1 MQIALRPLPGRKRHR
16 HPDELTTDQSR
27 ELIAQLIEF
36 PRPPL
41 LVFTGGDPFKRPD
54 LFEMISF
61 ARSLGLT
68 VALSPSATPLVTDR
82 AIECLQQVGLHRMS
96 MSLDGATAATHDGFR
111 RVPGSFERT
120 LRIIQRAKSV
130 GLPMQVNTTIARHNV
145 EDVDA
150 IAELLDG
157 FDIELWSVFFLV
169 PTGRG
174 LAEQRIAPI
183 QYEQVF
189 EKLLQQS
196 AKRRYRIK
204 TTEAPHYRRFIANS
218 SGGGA
223 AASVESLGTNDGK
236 GVMFISH
243 VGEIF
248 PSGFLPLNC
257 GTFPRDSVVDAYTTH
272 PTFLKFRNPDALE
285 GKCGQ
290 CNYRHLCGGSRARAY
305 ALTGRMMAAEPDCV
319 YYGMAGPLW
328 IL

>member
-1 MQIALRPLPGRKRHR
+1 
-16 HPDELTTDQSR
+16 
-27 ELIAQLIEF
+27 
-36 PRPPL
+36 
-41 LVFTGGDPFKRPD
+41 
-54 LFEMISF
+54 
-61 ARSLGLT
+61 
-68 VALSPSATPLVTDR
+68 
-82 AIECLQQVGLHRMS
+82 
-96 MSLDGATAATHDGFR
+96 
-111 RVPGSFERT
+111 
-120 LRIIQRAKSV
+120 
-130 GLPMQVNTTIARHNV
+130 MQVNTTIARHNV

-243 VGEIF
+243 VGEISPAAFF
-248 PSGFLPLNC
+248 PSTAAPSPATPSSTPTPSPHASQTAQPRRSSKANVANATIA
-257 GTFPRDSVVDAYTTH
+257 TF
-272 PTFLKFRNPDALE
+272 
-285 GKCGQ
+285 
-290 CNYRHLCGGSRARAY
+290 CGGSRARAY

-328 IL
+328 ILYRLPIHSRSADSRLNRTAGRFCRQS